1 LLAFGRHTTIL
12 RTMLPDLEK
21 ERHRLAELYS
31 SKTNE
36 ELEELAESAASLTDS
51 AKSAL
56 KQELSRRKLETP
68 LQEPIADEVKAEPEK
83 IVTLRQYLTLQEA
96 LLAKSVLD
104 SAEIQNY
111 LIDENT
117 IRMDWFW
124 SNALGGIKLQ
134 VRETDAAAAA
144 ELLDHELPEAPD
156 EGDSNRDSNPE
167 PGE

>member
-1 LLAFGRHTTIL
+1 
-12 RTMLPDLEK
+12 MLPDLEK

-31 SKTNE
+31 TKTNE

-51 AKSAL
+51 AKEAL
-56 KQELSRRKLETP
+56 KHELSRRKLEIT
-68 LQEPIADEVKAEPEK
+68 LQEPIAEAVAAQPAK
-83 IVTLRQYLTLQEA
+83 IVTLRQYLTLQKA

-104 SAEIQNY
+104 SAGIQNY

-134 VRETDAAAAA
+134 VRETDGQTAA
-144 ELLDHELPEAPD
+144 ELLDDELPEAPD
-156 EGDSNRDSNPE
+156 EGNSEGNSNSDTAE
-167 PGE
+167 